1 MKLAIRS
8 DASTDIG
15 SGHVMRCLTLAKRLN
30 KEQEADIVFVMRDL
44 PGNLINLVER
54 EGFQVFV
61 LPRAEQ
67 NISLCGYEQWLT
79 VPVVQDAQE
88 TLEMLQRHFH
98 TIDRLVVDSY
108 ALDYRWEQVLRVI
121 AKQIMVIDD
130 LANRKHD
137 CDILLDQN
145 FYRHKDHRYDGLVPK
160 HCQLLLG
167 PEHAL
172 LRDEFYEV
180 KKHIRKRD
188 GKIRK
193 ILVFYGGSDLTNE
206 TSKAIAALLSVH
218 EKVQNNA
225 CTEYSNI
232 QSDFIVDV
240 IVGVS
245 NPHRQE
251 IEMLCNQ
258 YDYINYYCQVSNM
271 AEFMNEADL
280 MLGAGGSTTWER
292 LYLQLPAIVTA
303 IADNQVEICRDCA
316 EAGMIDFLGLAR
328 DVSVEDIA
336 FAVSKKCG
344 IEL

>member
-1 MKLAIRS
+1 MRVVIRTDS
-8 DASTDIG
+8 STDIG
-15 SGHVMRCLTLAKRLN
+15 SGHVMRCLTLAKQLQ
-30 KEQEADIVFVMRDL
+30 KKQEADVVFVMRDL

-98 TIDRLVVDSY
+98 TVDRLVVDSY
-108 ALDYRWEQVLRVI
+108 ALDYRWEQALRVI
-121 AKQIMVIDD
+121 AKQIIGIDD

-145 FYRHKDHRYDGLVPK
+145 FYRNKDYRYDGLVPK

-206 TSKAIAALLSVH
+206 TSKAITALLSVH

-225 CTEYSNI
+225 GTESSNI
-232 QSDFIVDV
+232 QADFTVDV
-240 IVGVS
+240 IVGLS

-251 IEMLCNQ
+251 IEMLCSQ

-316 EAGMIDFLGLAR
+316 EAGMIKFLGLYES
-328 DVSVEDIA
+328 VSVEDIKQ
-336 FAVSKKCG
+336 SILTSCN
-344 IEL
+344 